1 MKNPTREALAAGIN
15 VVDQIV
21 ELTDQTRFDVIAAM
35 KRLEK
40 RGQGK
45 FVVGRKG
52 HPSRF
57 ESFTEHAAPVA
68 VFTPPPPPPVTR
80 EEIEAAV
87 NLLRQYI
94 LEMDTNIMRP
104 AAPKRKSGTY
114 AKTG

>member
-68 VFTPPPPPPVTR
+68 APLPPRPR
-80 EEIEAAV
+80 R
-87 NLLRQYI
+87 LLR
-94 LEMDTNIMRP
+94 
-104 AAPKRKSGTY
+104 AKKSKGP
-114 AKTG
+114 

>member
-40 RGQGK
+40 RGMGK

-57 ESFTEHAAPVA
+57 EAFTEHPVA
-68 VFTPPPPPPVTR
+68 VEATKPAPVSR
-80 EEIEAAV
+80 EAIESAV

-94 LEMDTNIMRP
+94 LEMDTTIMTP
-104 AAPKRKSGTY
+104 GKPKRKSGTY
-114 AKTG
+114 AKTGT